1 MESIF
6 DQLFWLWVPLS
17 FLPEWLRLFV
27 VLFVFLQVLLKI
39 APVFIRLL
47 CSLLRKLLYLFT
59 YPIMWLISSLLR
71 GRREEENGDIPR
83 WIDAVEGLLGW
94 CERFFNK
101 MIQLFAKKK
110 RYRRKWYFYAGTALA
125 VLVTAAVVNNP
136 GEWYAHDWKKA
147 EGWLAQEK
155 VGGNDQAA
163 APVKISTAPV
173 QKEFVLNRQYKD
185 GGNIRQAPT
194 LSARRLYTIA
204 SDEFVRFL
212 NEEQVD
218 SKGIKWL
225 KVQTANGRVEGWVSA
240 NIVRE
245 K

>member
-1 MESIF
+1 VESIF

-27 VLFVFLQVLLKI
+27 VLFVVLQVILKI
-39 APVFIRLL
+39 APVFIHLACR
-47 CSLLRKLLYLFT
+47 LLRKLLHLFT

-71 GRREEENGDIPR
+71 SRREEENGSIPR
-83 WIDAVEGLLGW
+83 WVDAVEELFGW
-94 CERFFNK
+94 GERFFSK

-110 RYRRKWYFYAGTALA
+110 RYRRKWSFYAGTALA

-136 GEWYAHDWKKA
+136 GEWYAHDWKKT
-147 EGWLAQEK
+147 EEWLAQGYTR
-155 VGGNDQAA
+155 VTPVQTSA
-163 APVKISTAPV
+163 APA
-173 QKEFVLNRQYKD
+173 QKEFILNRQYKD
-185 GGNIRQAPT
+185 GGNIREAPT

-204 SDEFVRFL
+204 SGEAVQFL

-218 SKGIKWL
+218 AKGIKWL
-225 KVQTANGRVEGWVSA
+225 KVQAANGRVEGWVSA
-240 NIVRE
+240 SIVRE

>member
-27 VLFVFLQVLLKI
+27 VLFVVLQVLLKI

-47 CSLLRKLLYLFT
+47 CLLLRKLLYLFT

-71 GRREEENGDIPR
+71 SRREEENGDIPR
-83 WIDAVEGLLGW
+83 WIDAIEGLLGW

-110 RYRRKWYFYAGTALA
+110 RYRRKWSFYAGTALA

-136 GEWYAHDWKKA
+136 GEWYAHDWKKT
-147 EGWLAQEK
+147 EDWLAQEK
-155 VGGNDQAA
+155 PSGYDRAE
-163 APVKISTAPV
+163 PVKISAAPA

-185 GGNIRQAPT
+185 GGNIREAPT

-204 SDEFVRFL
+204 RGEFVRFL

-225 KVQTANGRVEGWVSA
+225 KVQTANGRVAGWVSA